1 MSPAY
6 WLVVPAAGTGRR
18 SGADQPKQ
26 YRSLLGRPL
35 LEWALKPFA
44 ADARCRG
51 VALALA
57 SGDTRG
63 ATLAAELGFSRVLI
77 AAGGAERCHSVLN
90 ALQTLSSEA
99 AAGDWVMVHD
109 AARPCVT
116 RGEIDTLLAAC
127 VAGGC
132 GGLLALPVSD
142 TVKRS
147 SGDKVLKTVPRA
159 GLWRALTPQLFRLG
173 ELQAA
178 LRTALAAGR
187 LPTDE
192 AEAMEATGATPL
204 LVPGS
209 PSNLKVTRAGD
220 FALAAAALG
229 AQPDLPARTSMRTG
243 FGTDIHAFGAGDH
256 VMLGGVRVPHDQGVV
271 AHSDGDVLLHALCD
285 ALLGAAG
292 LGDIGMHFPDSDP
305 RWRGAASAG
314 FVKEALRLLRARGLR
329 PVNADLTLLAEA
341 PRIGPHRAGIVANI
355 AALLD
360 LTAQDVNL
368 KATTTEGLGFV
379 GRREGLAANAVVTL
393 TAL

>member
-1 MSPAY
+1 MFPAY
-6 WLVVPAAGTGRR
+6 WLVVPAAGTGQR
-18 SGADQPKQ
+18 SGADKPKQ
-26 YRSLLGRPL
+26 YRNLLGRPL
-35 LEWALKPFA
+35 LEWALRPFA

-57 SGDTRG
+57 SGDQLG
-63 ATLAAELGFSRVLI
+63 ATLAAELGFSRVMI

-99 AAGDWVMVHD
+99 ATGDWVLVHD

-116 RGEIDTLLAAC
+116 RSEIDALLAAC
-127 VAGGC
+127 SVAGS

-147 SGDKVLKTVPRA
+147 AGDKVLKTVPRA
-159 GLWRALTPQLFRLG
+159 GLWRSLTPQMFRLG

-178 LRTALAAGR
+178 LQAALAAGR

-209 PSNLKVTRAGD
+209 ASNLKVTRAGD

-229 AQPDLPARTSMRTG
+229 AQPGLPARTSMRTG
-243 FGTDIHAFGAGDH
+243 FGTDVHAFGAGDH
-256 VMLGGVRVPHDQGVV
+256 LMLGGVRVPHDQGVV

-314 FVKEALRLLRARGLR
+314 FVKETLRLLQARGLR

-341 PRIGPHRAGIVANI
+341 PRIGPHRAAIVANI
-355 AALLD
+355 AALIEL
-360 LTAQDVNL
+360 AAEDVNL

-379 GRREGLAANAVVTL
+379 GRREGIAANAVVTL

>member
-18 SGADQPKQ
+18 SGADIPKQ
-26 YRSLLGRPL
+26 YRDLLGRPL
-35 LEWALKPFA
+35 LEWALRPFA

-57 SGDTRG
+57 GGDQQG
-63 ATLAAELGFSRVLI
+63 ATLATQLGFSRVLI

-90 ALQTLSSEA
+90 ALQALLPQA
-99 AAGDWVMVHD
+99 AAGDWVLVHD

-116 RGEIDTLLAAC
+116 RGEIDALVAAC
-127 VAGGC
+127 CAAGS

-147 SGDKVLKTVPRA
+147 SGDRVLKTVPRA
-159 GLWRALTPQLFRLG
+159 GLWRALTPQMFRLG
-173 ELQAA
+173 ELRAA
-178 LRTALAAGR
+178 LQAALAAGR

-192 AEAMEATGATPL
+192 AEAMEASGATPL

-209 PSNLKVTRAGD
+209 ASNLKVTGAGD

-229 AQPDLPARTSMRTG
+229 AQPDLPARISMRTG
-243 FGTDIHAFGAGDH
+243 FGTDVHAFGTGDH

-314 FVKEALRLLRARGLR
+314 FVTAAVRLLRQRGLR
-329 PVNADLTLLAEA
+329 PLNADLTLLAEA
-341 PRIGPHRAGIVANI
+341 PRIGPHRAAITANI
-355 AALLD
+355 ATLLE
-360 LTAQDVNL
+360 LPAGDVNL
-368 KATTTEGLGFV
+368 KATTTEGLGFI